1 MNHPEPPPTEPPPGN
16 QPLEKSGSSAQYP
29 TEPPPEERPLQKTGP
44 AHQSQAHQSQTR
56 RSAAAESPAQP
67 LQPPRT
73 APENPGNRNVVRHES
88 SIPLEE
94 RIARN
99 GHNPACWW
107 FTGYSGSG
115 KSTLARAMERRLFND
130 NKQVSVIDGDNVRHG
145 LCGDLGFS
153 PDERAENIRRVG
165 HAARL
170 FYDAG
175 FIVLCCFISPARS
188 PRQFV
193 RGLFPPHAFREVHVR
208 CGLDE
213 CIRRDPKGLY
223 KKALAGEIPNFTGIG
238 APYEEP
244 ESPEF
249 VIDTRS
255 RGVESCVS
263 ELLSESAASFAP

>member
-1 MNHPEPPPTEPPPGN
+1 MNHP
-16 QPLEKSGSSAQYP
+16 
-29 TEPPPEERPLQKTGP
+29 EPPPEERPLEKTVP
-44 AHQSQAHQSQTR
+44 AHQSQTR
-56 RSAAAESPAQP
+56 QSQTRQSQTPRSTAGESPAQP

-73 APENPGNRNVVRHES
+73 AIENPGNRNVVRHES

-94 RIARN
+94 RISRN

-115 KSTLARAMERRLFND
+115 KSTLARAMEQRLFNE
-130 NKQVSVIDGDNVRHG
+130 NKQVFVIDGDNVRHG

>member
-1 MNHPEPPPTEPPPGN
+1 MNHPEPAPTEPPPGN
-16 QPLEKSGSSAQYP
+16 QPLEKNVPPAQYP
-29 TEPPPEERPLQKTGP
+29 TEPPRP
-44 AHQSQAHQSQTR
+44 
-56 RSAAAESPAQP
+56 
-67 LQPPRT
+67 

-88 SIPLEE
+88 SIPLGE

-130 NKQVSVIDGDNVRHG
+130 NKHVFVIDGDNVRHG

-165 HAARL
+165 YAARL

-175 FIVLCCFISPARS
+175 FIVLCCFISPARA

-193 RGLFPPHAFREVHVR
+193 RGLFPAHAFREVHVR